1 MSLMTSEVDNSMS
14 ECDLAG
20 FPFKSYSAFFP
31 LFLAYGLTSEVGAI
45 YVY

>member
-14 ECDLAG
+14 ECDFAG

-31 LFLAYGLTSEVGAI
+31 LFLAHGLISEVGAI

>member
-14 ECDLAG
+14 ECDFAG

-31 LFLAYGLTSEVGAI
+31 LFLVYGLTSEVGAI